1 MKTSI
6 NSKKKHGLKRFILV
20 ISACLAVLMAG
31 SSVNAASCIDLADI
45 PLDALEQAA
54 PGLIMFV
61 LDDSGS
67 MDWSTMTP
75 PTSGESS
82 GTFDGME
89 YVFHNP
95 GDDVYGTREHIE
107 DFDTHRMMW
116 MSQWSGYNGMYY
128 NPGTEYTPWP
138 TLSNVNVDN
147 PPSHPMSAA
156 NTLDMTALWH
166 QWNSVGVVVDNDD
179 VGYSEN
185 IGILTP
191 GTWMT
196 WGTGWNGNSRENLGA
211 GTVSAQ
217 WEASAATGSPLNPSI
232 LYDVQV
238 RWPVWGGYD
247 KMPQF
252 EVWDGGSFSTTS
264 APMDQSINSNTWMT
278 IATDVSFTTG
288 IGIVKIPDTV
298 VTADWQINADAVQF
312 VPKNNISDVARRH
325 YFVQNAS
332 GTYLVNLLNGVI
344 EYYRVD
350 LADPTDNREVVTAD
364 KLVRLTNADASSAG
378 IITGRTYAAEIQNFA
393 NWYSF
398 YRRRELTAINA
409 IANSINTMDGVYVG
423 IISINGKLAQ
433 RVLPVRVL
441 LDGVTQD
448 DSATLLTTL
457 YGLTITSQGTPLRNG
472 LKNAGRFFQ
481 GNYLKPTTFASQT
494 SSANY
499 PFFNADK
506 GGTCQQAFTIIF
518 TDGFYNGSDP
528 GVADADSDNS
538 HPPYDGPPF
547 ADGAGNTLA
556 DVAMYYFE
564 RDLNTN
570 LANNVPVTNVD
581 PADHQHMVTFTIA
594 FGVTGSLDT
603 TLYANCP
610 LGACP
615 SPWPDTASDS
625 GKIDDMFHA
634 AVNGRGQFI
643 AANNNEELLAALDA
657 LGNDIDSRLGSAAAL
672 ATNSIQRQVGSVI
685 YQGTYNTANWYGDV
699 SALPLD
705 LTTGNVGAP
714 LWQASTSVPAWNAR
728 HILSHD
734 GTAGILF
741 DAGNLTA
748 AQVTQLEAS
757 GLGTAAQIVDYLRG
771 DPSNSVDN
779 GGILRNRNHPLGD
792 VVHSAPIYF
801 EGMVYIGANDGMLH
815 GLNAATGEELFA
827 YVPNLVY
834 DNLSEL
840 AFQGYSHKFYV
851 DGTATVVKVG
861 GRNVLVSGLG
871 KGGKGYFALDVTDP
885 TAMDPTDVLWEFS
898 AGTDPDMGY
907 SFGRTFI
914 VNTEAAGKVVIFSNG
929 YDSANGSAV
938 LYVRDALTGGH
949 IAKFDTK
956 VTGCNGLATPAAVD
970 VELDGYVDYVYAGDL
985 KGNMWK
991 FDLRGASTGDWTFG
1005 YGDTVDPKPLISVK
1019 NINGDIQP
1027 ITSPPQVMLD
1037 CASDGDVRGLMV
1049 IFGTGRYL
1057 NTDDFVNTP
1066 VNSYYGIWD
1075 RGPLIEDT
1083 DGLTVARTKY
1093 LGTFEA
1099 DRSLTNMSGVT
1110 LLEQVFEVVGTEFS
1124 ALTDRPADWY
1134 DPAAGSGTHVGWYWD
1149 MPDAG
1154 ERMIRDPLL
1163 RGGHAIL
1170 ISTVPSA
1177 SPCDSGGTSFI
1188 NIVNACTGGRPYSPQ
1203 FDVNK
1208 DQKIT
1213 PTDKILDPFGNP
1225 IPPSRQEKNKIIFTP
1240 LEVGDM
1246 LYLPDSEGGHGS
1258 MPVVPIRAGMFFWR
1272 VIGQ

>member
-20 ISACLAVLMAG
+20 ISACLAVLTAG

-75 PTSGESS
+75 PTSGEDQ

-107 DFDTHRMMW
+107 DFDTHRNMW

-128 NPGTEYTPWP
+128 NPDTEYTPWP

-147 PPSHPMSAA
+147 PPSHPMNAG

-166 QWNSVGVVVDNDD
+166 EWADDGIVVDNSDATGF
-179 VGYSEN
+179 VASAGWN
-185 IGILTP
+185 N
-191 GTWMT
+191 
-196 WGTGWNGNSRENLGA
+196 GTGGQYNNYLFSSGTEATVTATWTAGNLDPSTTYDVYARWLNGGASRLTDVHYRTYDDTALVADTGVNQQLNLD
-211 GTVSAQ
+211 V
-217 WEASAATGSPLNPSI
+217 WMPIATG
-232 LYDVQV
+232 VT
-238 RWPVWGGYD
+238 
-247 KMPQF
+247 
-252 EVWDGGSFSTTS
+252 FS
-264 APMDQSINSNTWMT
+264 
-278 IATDVSFTTG
+278 TG
-288 IGIVKIPDTV
+288 IGV
-298 VTADWQINADAVQF
+298 VSISEPGGASQVCADAVKF
-312 VPKNNISDVARRH
+312 VPVINSISDIARRH
-325 YFVQNAS
+325 YYVQNAA

-344 EYYRVD
+344 EYYQVN
-350 LADPTDNREVVTAD
+350 LVNTADNRESVTTA
-364 KLVRLTNADASSAG
+364 KLVRLNNTDATTAG
-378 IITGRTYAAEIQNFA
+378 IVTGRTYAEEIQNFA

-441 LDGVTQD
+441 LDSVTHD
-448 DSATLLTTL
+448 DSASLLTTL

-481 GNYLKPTTFASQT
+481 GNYLKPTTFSSQT

-528 GVADADSDNS
+528 GIGDADSDNS

-547 ADGAGNTLA
+547 ADGSGNTLA

-657 LGNDIDSRLGSAAAL
+657 LGKDIDSRLGSAAAL

-714 LWQASTSVPAWNAR
+714 LWQASTSVPAWNVR

-741 DAGNLTA
+741 DAGNLSA

-757 GLGTAAQIVDYLRG
+757 GLGTAAEIVNYIRG
-771 DPSNSVDN
+771 DVSNSVDTRRQ
-779 GGILRNRNHPLGD
+779 LAQSQPSLGRCR
-792 VVHSAPIYF
+792 
-801 EGMVYIGANDGMLH
+801 
-815 GLNAATGEELFA
+815 
-827 YVPNLVY
+827 
-834 DNLSEL
+834 
-840 AFQGYSHKFYV
+840 AF
-851 DGTATVVKVG
+851 
-861 GRNVLVSGLG
+861 
-871 KGGKGYFALDVTDP
+871 
-885 TAMDPTDVLWEFS
+885 
-898 AGTDPDMGY
+898 GTD
-907 SFGRTFI
+907 
-914 VNTEAAGKVVIFSNG
+914 
-929 YDSANGSAV
+929 
-938 LYVRDALTGGH
+938 
-949 IAKFDTK
+949 
-956 VTGCNGLATPAAVD
+956 
-970 VELDGYVDYVYAGDL
+970 
-985 KGNMWK
+985 
-991 FDLRGASTGDWTFG
+991 
-1005 YGDTVDPKPLISVK
+1005 
-1019 NINGDIQP
+1019 
-1027 ITSPPQVMLD
+1027 
-1037 CASDGDVRGLMV
+1037 
-1049 IFGTGRYL
+1049 
-1057 NTDDFVNTP
+1057 
-1066 VNSYYGIWD
+1066 
-1075 RGPLIEDT
+1075 
-1083 DGLTVARTKY
+1083 
-1093 LGTFEA
+1093 
-1099 DRSLTNMSGVT
+1099 
-1110 LLEQVFEVVGTEFS
+1110 
-1124 ALTDRPADWY
+1124 
-1134 DPAAGSGTHVGWYWD
+1134 
-1149 MPDAG
+1149 
-1154 ERMIRDPLL
+1154 LL
-1163 RGGHAIL
+1163 RWHGVYRGQRRHAARPQSL
-1170 ISTVPSA
+1170 HRR
-1177 SPCDSGGTSFI
+1177 G
-1188 NIVNACTGGRPYSPQ
+1188 IVRLCTQLG
-1203 FDVNK
+1203 
-1208 DQKIT
+1208 
-1213 PTDKILDPFGNP
+1213 L
-1225 IPPSRQEKNKIIFTP
+1225 
-1240 LEVGDM
+1240 
-1246 LYLPDSEGGHGS
+1246 
-1258 MPVVPIRAGMFFWR
+1258 
-1272 VIGQ
+1272 

>member
-1 MKTSI
+1 MKSSI

-20 ISACLAVLMAG
+20 IGACLAMLMAG

-67 MDWSTMTP
+67 MDWSTMTRP
-75 PTSGESS
+75 GSGESE

-128 NPGTEYTPWP
+128 NPETEYTPWP
-138 TLSNVNVDN
+138 TLGNADVNNPRSN
-147 PPSHPMSAA
+147 PMVAA
-156 NTLDMTALWH
+156 NTLDMTATWQDWSTL
-166 QWNSVGVVVDNDD
+166 GVVVDNADAT
-179 VGYSEN
+179 GFTNS
-185 IGILTP
+185 P
-191 GTWMT
+191 APATWT
-196 WGTGWNGNSRENLGA
+196 SNGGGWNGTYLHTSGGA
-211 GTVSAQ
+211 QTYT
-217 WEASAATGSPLNPSI
+217 ASWTATGLDPTTT
-232 LYDVQV
+232 YDVQA
-238 RWPVWGGYD
+238 RWLNGGIDRETDVVYVISD
-247 KMPQF
+247 NGANPQN
-252 EVWDGGSFSTTS
+252 S
-264 APMDQSINSNTWMT
+264 APMNQQANLNTWMT
-278 IATDVSFTTG
+278 IATGVTFSSGTG
-288 IGIVKIPDTV
+288 V
-298 VTADWQINADAVQF
+298 VTLNRASDSSGLCADAVQF
-312 VPKNNISDVARRH
+312 IPQSTLISNVARRH
-325 YFVQNAS
+325 YFVQNAN
-332 GTYLVNLLNGVI
+332 GTYLVNLLSGVI
-344 EYYRVD
+344 EYYQVNLVD
-350 LADPTDNREVVTAD
+350 PADNREVVTAD
-364 KLVRLTNADASSAG
+364 KLVRLTGTDPAAAG
-378 IITGRTYAAEIQNFA
+378 MVTGRTYAEEIQNFA

-398 YRRRELTAINA
+398 YRRRELTAKNA
-409 IANSINTMDGVYVG
+409 IAKSISTMDGVYVG
-423 IISINGKLAQ
+423 IISIHERIQQPAQ
-433 RVLPVRVL
+433 PVRVY
-441 LDGVTQD
+441 LDNVLYD
-448 DSATLLTTL
+448 DSTILITAL
-457 YGLTITSQGTPLRNG
+457 YGLNSDSGTPLRNG
-472 LKNAGRFFQ
+472 LRLAGEYFR
-481 GNYLKPTTFASQT
+481 GNYIKPGTFSSHT
-494 SSANY
+494 SSATY

-506 GGTCQQAFTIIF
+506 GGSCQQAFTIIF
-518 TDGFYNGSDP
+518 TDGFYNGTDP
-528 GVADADSDNS
+528 TIGNVDGDNNTAF
-538 HPPYDGPPF
+538 DGPPF
-547 ADGAGNTLA
+547 ADGESNTLA
-556 DVAMYYFE
+556 DMAMYYFE
-564 RDLNTN
+564 NDLNTN
-570 LANNVPVTNVD
+570 LANDVPVTNVD
-581 PADHQHMVTFTIA
+581 PADHQHMVTFSIA

-603 TLYANCP
+603 ALYANCP

-615 SPWPDTASDS
+615 DPWPPVDSDAR
-625 GKIDDMFHA
+625 KIDDMFHA

-643 AANNNEELLAALDA
+643 AANNNEELVAALEA

-714 LWQASTSVPAWNAR
+714 LWQASTSVPAWNVR

-741 DAGNLTA
+741 DAGSLTLSQEALLDPDGAGPLTA
-748 AQVTQLEAS
+748 
-757 GLGTAAQIVDYLRG
+757 GDIVDFISG
-771 DPSNSVDN
+771 DTSKSVDN
-779 GGILRNRNHPLGD
+779 SGTFRNRNHPLGD

-801 EGMVYIGANDGMLH
+801 DGMVYIGANDGMLH
-815 GLNAATGEELFA
+815 GLSASTGQELFA

-834 DNLSEL
+834 DHLSEL
-840 AFQGYSHKFYV
+840 ADQGYSHKYYV
-851 DGTATVVKVG
+851 DGTATVAKFS
-861 GRNVLVSGLG
+861 GRNVLVCGLG

-885 TAMDPTDVLWEFS
+885 AAMDPSDVLWEY
-898 AGTDPDMGY
+898 TDADLGY
-907 SFGRTFI
+907 TFGRAFI

-938 LYVRDALTGGH
+938 LYVRNALTGAH
-949 IAKFDTK
+949 IAKFDTG

-970 VELDGYVDYVYAGDL
+970 VELDGNVDYVYAGDL

-991 FDLRGASTGDWTFG
+991 FDLRGTSTGDWTFG
-1005 YGDTVDPKPLISVK
+1005 YGDTIDPKPLVTVK

-1083 DGLTVARTKY
+1083 DGVATARGKY

-1099 DRSLTNMSGVT
+1099 DRSLTNMPGGIT
-1110 LLEQVFEVVGTEFS
+1110 LLEQVFEVAGTEFS

-1149 MPDAG
+1149 MPEAG

-1170 ISTVPSA
+1170 ISTVPSD
-1177 SPCDSGGTSFI
+1177 SPCASGGTSFI
-1188 NIVNACTGGRPYSPQ
+1188 NIVNACTGGRPYSHQ
-1203 FDVNK
+1203 FDVDK
-1208 DQKIT
+1208 DLKIT
-1213 PTDKILDPFGNP
+1213 ETDTILDPFGNP
-1225 IPPSRQEKNKIIFTP
+1225 IPPSRQQKNKIIFTP